1 VYLSYLVASY
11 IIIYQ
16 ELQALE
22 DLEKEL
28 GLDGMN
34 LFGTGNT
41 PAPAS
46 AAEAPASMSTPM
58 DSTKAQST
66 PVKDITE
73 LDNLDDIEE
82 YLNSLNS

>member
-1 VYLSYLVASY
+1 MIL
-11 IIIYQ
+11 YQ

-34 LFGTGNT
+34 LFSTGNT
-41 PAPAS
+41 PAAAS
-46 AAEAPASMSTPM
+46 VAVTPVPNSTPA
-58 DSTKAQST
+58 DSTKTQST
-66 PVKDITE
+66 PVNDIAE
-73 LDNLDDIEE
+73 LDDLDDIEE